1 MRLHLGGP
9 VPQSVIAV
17 VQPVL
22 VVASSLAGARLCAH
36 SSRVL
41 GGVLLGVGLLLWLT
55 SILLAAPLGWVM
67 AGAAATVIAAFAAWE
82 GVNDAALSERG
93 VRTSCTVLDIQ
104 TRRVPIRTYDGEQ
117 WSTTTDTYYDHRLA
131 CEGEREENVSL
142 SYRAAGEGA
151 RLDVVYDPA
160 GAVATQP
167 ADAVSDGTLS
177 SWIGGASL
185 LVAVGARVAGVVHD
199 GRPFTGHIR
208 RGRGRRPWQARLP
221 EGARPS

>member
-1 MRLHLGGP
+1 MRLHPGGP

-22 VVASSLAGARLCAH
+22 VVASSLAGAWLCAH

-82 GVNDAALSERG
+82 GVHDAALSERG

-104 TRRVPIRTYDGEQ
+104 TRRVPIRTYDGEH
-117 WSTTTDTYYDHRLA
+117 WSTTTDTYHDHRLA
-131 CEGEREENVSL
+131 CGDEREENVSL

-151 RLDVVYDPA
+151 RLDVVYDPT
-160 GAVATQP
+160 GAVSTQP
-167 ADAVSDGTLS
+167 AGAVSDGTLS
-177 SWIGGASL
+177 AWIGGTSL
-185 LVAVGARVAGVVHD
+185 LVAVGARVLGVVHD
-199 GRPFTGHIR
+199 ARPFVGRVR
-208 RGRGRRPWQARLP
+208 RGRHRRSRSP
-221 EGARPS
+221 EGVSRS

>member
-1 MRLHLGGP
+1 MRLHPGGP

-22 VVASSLAGARLCAH
+22 VVASSLAGAWLCAH

-41 GGVLLGVGLLLWLT
+41 GGVLLGVGLVLWLT
-55 SILLAAPLGWVM
+55 SILLAAAPGWVM

-82 GVNDAALSERG
+82 GVNDAALAERG

-104 TRRVPIRTYDGEQ
+104 TRRVPIRTYDGEH
-117 WSTTTDTYYDHRLA
+117 WSTTTETYYDHRLA
-131 CEGEREENVSL
+131 CGDEREENVSL

-151 RLDVVYDPA
+151 RLDVVYDPD

-167 ADAVSDGTLS
+167 AGAVSDGTLS
-177 SWIGGASL
+177 AWIGGTSL
-185 LVAVGARVAGVVHD
+185 LVAVGARVLGVVRD
-199 GRPFTGHIR
+199 AQPFVGRVR
-208 RGRGRRPWQARLP
+208 RGNGRRSRSP
-221 EGARPS
+221 EGVRRS